1 MMLSGKQTKINSPH
15 KFTVY
20 RRADSVVLL
29 QSGDESNRD
38 ISEEKKNNFV
48 KNRIRLTHTTSLYLT
63 LPNPPY
69 TSMHTYRTCIC
80 LKQAY
85 LYMQGIYF

>member
-48 KNRIRLTHTTSLYLT
+48 SKI
-63 LPNPPY
+63 
-69 TSMHTYRTCIC
+69 
-80 LKQAY
+80 
-85 LYMQGIYF
+85 GFD